1 MEKENNLSVFY
12 IILKRFLVK
21 LRTLFFDVQFFVLCQ
36 QKPDKRDSVTSVT
49 AIFPYPL

>member
-21 LRTLFFDVQFFVLCQ
+21 LRTLFFGVQFFVLCR
-36 QKPDKRDSVTSVT
+36 QKRDKRDSVTSVT
-49 AIFPYPL
+49 AIFPYSL